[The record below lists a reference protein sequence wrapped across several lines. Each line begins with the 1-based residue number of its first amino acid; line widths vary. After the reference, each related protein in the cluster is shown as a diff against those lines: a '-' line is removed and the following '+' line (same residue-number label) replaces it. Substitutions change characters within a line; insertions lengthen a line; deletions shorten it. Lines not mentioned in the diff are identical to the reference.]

1 MKNEKSKC
9 IEQLVYEM
17 QVYCQVNSETF
28 IRLNVHGLGNEDFL
42 IPTFAE
48 SLFTPTV
55 TNQNGTIDSISDT
68 VKFVTAKI
76 AEETNVGTSRNAAD
90 SFMQQIADN
99 KTPGSFG
106 SFGNTFNNNGGF
118 TAGSS
123 GV

>member
-1 MKNEKSKC
+1 
-9 IEQLVYEM
+9 M

-106 SFGNTFNNNGGF
+106 SFGSTFNNNGGF
-118 TAGSS
+118 TVGSS